1 MYEEELDTCSP
12 LTRCRLWGGPT
23 AERLPVIGR
32 SSLWIWS
39 NVTPSSTSAWFKHK
53 RSRRI
58 VSAAS
63 FFLGSYPNFDLIST
77 LSVERRRKIIEK
89 VVLAL
94 SGSWVKSLPGRFS
107 EKSLLWLV
115 VLYSMTV

>member
-1 MYEEELDTCSP
+1 MYEELDSCSP

-39 NVTPSSTSAWFKHK
+39 NVTPSSTSARFKHE

-58 VSAAS
+58 V
-63 FFLGSYPNFDLIST
+63 FLSGSYPNFDLIST

-94 SGSWVKSLPGRFS
+94 SGSWVKREIAALIGSALFNDCLIHGLA
-107 EKSLLWLV
+107 EV
-115 VLYSMTV
+115 